1 MRLIRDNRL
10 PSYPQIDAIPDAV
23 ELRVEFSLRTSKVPG
38 RRPLP
43 GKWNLLQEAAIYLQC
58 DDAKD
63 ATRVVNSILKG
74 KKPMDSSTEE
84 FVQSVKAE
92 LANLSNTA
100 LDSAKLEE
108 LTAYLVA
115 NPEGGR
121 FRSWLDEKSG
131 DRLFQFADFKA
142 GKSLAVALVNALEGV
157 R

>member
-43 GKWNLLQEAAIYLQC
+43 GKWNLLQEATIYLQC

-74 KKPMDSSTEE
+74 KKPMDSSTEV
-84 FVQSVKAE
+84 FIQNIRAE
-92 LANLSNTA
+92 IANLINIA
-100 LDSAKLEE
+100 LDSPKLEVFMD
-108 LTAYLVA
+108 YLA
-115 NPEGGR
+115 DNPEGGN
-121 FRSWLDEKSG
+121 FRSWLDKESG
-131 DRLFQFADFKA
+131 DRLFQFADFKV